1 MLKGRPLKGRPFFLD
16 SFPYIGI
23 EFHYRKAYNPGM
35 KREIFVGSVGIGG
48 NHPVSI
54 QSMTNTAACD
64 VEGTLRQIRRL
75 KAAGCDIVRVAV
87 PDKSTLSAF
96 GRVVGG
102 SPLPVIAD
110 IHFDAS
116 LALGAM
122 EKGASGI
129 RINPGNIGGNDKLKA
144 VIRLASRKKIPIR
157 IGVNAGSLEKKYR
170 RSGLATAEAMVRSLL
185 DKVKFFEDQDFFDL
199 KVSLKSH
206 EVRETVAANRL
217 ANRRCSYP
225 LHLGV
230 TEAGTFF
237 SGSIRSALGIG
248 SLLLEGIGNTIRVS
262 LTADPVREIRVAR
275 QILMAAG
282 MARSGIELISCPT
295 CSRTTVDLIPLVA
308 EFEKK
313 IERLRFP
320 GRLRVAIMGC
330 EVNGPGE
337 AKDADI
343 GLAFS
348 RRHGFLFKKGKIVG
362 RTSAS
367 EAVSRLRDMIGE
379 LAEEEP
385 HG

>member
-1 MLKGRPLKGRPFFLD
+1 MT
-16 SFPYIGI
+16 
-23 EFHYRKAYNPGM
+23 YNPYM
-35 KREIFVGSVGIGG
+35 KRAIFVGGVGIGG
-48 NHPVSI
+48 KYPVSI
-54 QSMTNTAACD
+54 QSMTNTAAGD

-75 KAAGCDIVRVAV
+75 QAAGCDIVRVAV
-87 PDKSTLSAF
+87 PEKSALPAF
-96 GRVVGG
+96 GQVTAR
-102 SPLPVIAD
+102 SPLPVVAD

-122 EKGASGI
+122 ENGASAI
-129 RINPGNIGGNDKLKA
+129 RINPGNIGGNEKLKE
-144 VIRLASRKKIPIR
+144 VIRLAAQKKIPVR
-157 IGVNAGSLEKKYR
+157 IGVNAGSLEKKYK
-170 RSGLATAEAMVRSLL
+170 RSDLAPAEAMVRSLL
-185 DKVKFFEDQDFFDL
+185 DKVKFFEDQGFFDL
-199 KVSLKSH
+199 KISLKSH
-206 EVRETVAANRL
+206 DVREMVAANRL
-217 ANRRCSYP
+217 ANRRCRYP

-275 QILMAAG
+275 EILMAAG
-282 MARSGIELISCPT
+282 MARNGIELIACPT
-295 CSRTTVDLIPLVA
+295 CARTSVDLIPLVA

-313 IERLRFP
+313 IEHFHFP

-348 RRHGFLFKKGKIVG
+348 RQHGFLFKKGKIVG
-362 RTSAS
+362 KIGAS
-367 EAVSRLRDMIGE
+367 EAISRLREMIGE
-379 LAEEEP
+379 LAEEEF